1 MENVLKPIYALMD
14 TLYFGV
20 ISPVFSFIS
29 EGLEVILLEPLRMLQ
44 LPVALQVVWVAIF
57 AAALSIYVRKLV
69 KVEEKEAAFKKQFT
83 AKRAKHEDLNL
94 ISDWKSRE
102 KFAKAIDDDIDED
115 FNTYLAGR
123 FSRYGMAYLLPI
135 FMTLFWLDGIITDTF
150 IIALPES
157 TGYQGISTQIVFL
170 FAYCTTLFIYFRR
183 RKNRLKMTAA
193 QDIKATAQ
201 DSYSREAV
209 R

>member
-1 MENVLKPIYALMD
+1 MENLLKPFITLLD
-14 TLYFGV
+14 TLYFGI
-20 ISPVFSFIS
+20 ISPIFSFLS
-29 EGLEVILLEPLRMLQ
+29 RGLEFVLLEPLRIIQ
-44 LPVALQVVWVAIF
+44 LPPALQVVVVAFF
-57 AAALSIYVRKLV
+57 AAALSISIRKLI
-69 KVEEKEAAFKKQFT
+69 KVEEKEATFKAQFT
-83 AKRAKHEDLNL
+83 AKKAKQEDLHL

-150 IIALPES
+150 LIALPES

-170 FAYCTTLFIYFRR
+170 FAYCTALFIYFKR
-183 RKNRLKMTAA
+183 RKKRLKKVET
-193 QDIKATAQ
+193 QDIANPAQ
-201 DSYSREAV
+201 SSYS
-209 R
+209 

>member
-1 MENVLKPIYALMD
+1 MENLLKPFT
-14 TLYFGV
+14 TLLDSIYFGI
-20 ISPVFSFIS
+20 ISPVFSFLS
-29 EGLEVILLEPLRMLQ
+29 GGLELILLEPLRMLQ
-44 LPVALQVVWVAIF
+44 LPVALQVVWVSIF
-57 AAALSIYVRKLV
+57 AAALSIYVRKLI
-69 KVEEKEAAFKKQFT
+69 KVEEKEAAFKAQFT
-83 AKRAKHEDLNL
+83 AKRSKHEDLKL

-170 FAYCTTLFIYFRR
+170 SAYCTALFIYFRR
-183 RKNRLKMTAA
+183 RKNRLKKAA
-193 QDIKATAQ
+193 MQNISAPAQ
-201 DSYSREAV
+201 GSYS
-209 R
+209 